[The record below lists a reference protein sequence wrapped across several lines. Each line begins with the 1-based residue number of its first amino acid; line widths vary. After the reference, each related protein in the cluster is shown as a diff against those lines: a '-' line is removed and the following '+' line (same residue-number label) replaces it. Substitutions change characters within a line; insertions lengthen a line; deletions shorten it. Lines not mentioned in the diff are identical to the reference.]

1 MWVNGEKYIFSEHV
15 IQKGLELYSQFL
27 LLVKTIQGIH
37 LDCSDEF
44 DYDAIEMANANTPGN
59 IKTLRSQLLK
69 FDLMWLA
76 YEKDY
81 IGELMV
87 IEVDAR
93 RFITE
98 SIKIDKALSLFEL
111 NGEDF

>member
-1 MWVNGEKYIFSEHV
+1 
-15 IQKGLELYSQFL
+15 
-27 LLVKTIQGIH
+27 
-37 LDCSDEF
+37 
-44 DYDAIEMANANTPGN
+44 
-59 IKTLRSQLLK
+59 
-69 FDLMWLA
+69 MWLA